1 MPNKEA
7 PIAIVEDNPPIRK
20 LFSTVLQKAGF
31 KTIEFENASDAIEGL
46 KTEEVSTIIL
56 DILLPDKNGTE
67 LIEDLRSIKNY
78 KDIPIIAVTG
88 FALSSDQQKFMKLG
102 FDGFIAKPINISSFA
117 NEIKDIRSNKF
128 DN

>member
-31 KTIEFENASDAIEGL
+31 KTIEFENASTAIEGL

-67 LIEDLRSIKNY
+67 LIEDLRAIKNY
-78 KDIPIIAVTG
+78 KEIPIIAVTG

>member
-1 MPNKEA
+1 MVNKDA
-7 PIAIVEDNPPIRK
+7 PIAIVEDSPPIRK
-20 LFSTVLQKAGF
+20 LFSTVLKKAGF
-31 KTIEFENASDAIEGL
+31 NTIEFENASAALEGL
-46 KTEEVSTIIL
+46 KNQEVSTILL

-102 FDGFIAKPINISSFA
+102 FDGFIAKPVNIASFA
-117 NEIKDIRSNKF
+117 SEITDIRSNKF

>member
-67 LIEDLRSIKNY
+67 LIEDLRAIKNY
-78 KDIPIIAVTG
+78 KEIPIIAVTG